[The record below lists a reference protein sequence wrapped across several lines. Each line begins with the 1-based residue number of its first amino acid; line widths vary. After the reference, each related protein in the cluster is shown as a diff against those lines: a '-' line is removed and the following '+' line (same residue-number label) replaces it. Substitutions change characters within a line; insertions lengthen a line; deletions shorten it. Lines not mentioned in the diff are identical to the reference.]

1 MKYPN
6 GIRDKSNWWVVV
18 PNKSRH
24 KVNNKFTLPAAFQE
38 EHVSH
43 VTSVNDTIPTTSLS
57 QEEDIEVV
65 NEEGAN
71 EEGAEA
77 EWDDDYEYI
86 EDEVVVDHEDSDEDN
101 EIEDD
106 D

>member
-1 MKYPN
+1 M
-6 GIRDKSNWWVVV
+6 
-18 PNKSRH
+18 
-24 KVNNKFTLPAAFQE
+24 NNEFPLPIAFQE

-43 VTSVNDTIPTTSLS
+43 VIPVNDTIPTTLLS
-57 QEEDIEVV
+57 HEEDIQVV
-65 NEEGAN
+65 NEKGAN
-71 EEGAEA
+71 ERGADA

>member
-1 MKYPN
+1 M
-6 GIRDKSNWWVVV
+6 
-18 PNKSRH
+18 
-24 KVNNKFTLPAAFQE
+24 
-38 EHVSH
+38 SH
-43 VTSVNDTIPTTSLS
+43 VTPVNETIPATLLN
-57 QEEDIEVV
+57 EEDDIEVV

-71 EEGAEA
+71 EGGAEA

-86 EDEVVVDHEDSDEDN
+86 EDEVIVHHVDSDEDN

>member
-1 MKYPN
+1 
-6 GIRDKSNWWVVV
+6 
-18 PNKSRH
+18 
-24 KVNNKFTLPAAFQE
+24 
-38 EHVSH
+38 VSH
-43 VTSVNDTIPTTSLS
+43 
-57 QEEDIEVV
+57 EEDIEVV
-65 NEEGAN
+65 NEEGTN
-71 EEGAEA
+71 EGGAEA

>member
-1 MKYPN
+1 M
-6 GIRDKSNWWVVV
+6 
-18 PNKSRH
+18 H
-24 KVNNKFTLPAAFQE
+24 KKFTLPVAFQE
-38 EHVSH
+38 DHVSH
-43 VTSVNDTIPTTSLS
+43 VTPVNDTIPATLLS
-57 QEEDIEVV
+57 HEEDIEVV

-71 EEGAEA
+71 EGGAEA

-86 EDEVVVDHEDSDEDN
+86 EDEVVVDHEDSNEDN

>member
-1 MKYPN
+1 M
-6 GIRDKSNWWVVV
+6 
-18 PNKSRH
+18 H
-24 KVNNKFTLPAAFQE
+24 KEFTLPFAFQE
-38 EHVSH
+38 DHVSH
-43 VTSVNDTIPTTSLS
+43 VTPVNDTIPATLLS
-57 QEEDIEVV
+57 HEEDIEVV

-71 EEGAEA
+71 EGGAEA

-86 EDEVVVDHEDSDEDN
+86 EDEVVVDHDDSDEDN

>member
-1 MKYPN
+1 M
-6 GIRDKSNWWVVV
+6 
-18 PNKSRH
+18 
-24 KVNNKFTLPAAFQE
+24 
-38 EHVSH
+38 SH
-43 VTSVNDTIPTTSLS
+43 VTPMNDTIPTTLLS
-57 QEEDIEVV
+57 HEEDIEVV

-71 EEGAEA
+71 KGGAQA

-86 EDEVVVDHEDSDEDN
+86 EDEVAVHHENSDEDN